1 MLVAVHPW
9 DIEGARRAGLRT
21 AWINRGRTPYPAH
34 FGAPDVIARD
44 FVALAGRLA
53 R

>member
-21 AWINRGRTPYPAH
+21 AWVNRSGARYPDH
-34 FGAPDVIARD
+34 FGRAELEVASLE
-44 FVALAGRLA
+44 ALATALG
-53 R
+53 